1 MSDQRR
7 EDWWNDP
14 NTSSE
19 QIEKRMRYIRQQD
32 GSDSDISDLRE
43 AHERA
48 KKREIIQNSD
58 RLD

>member
-1 MSDQRR
+1 MSERR

-19 QIEKRMRYIRQQD
+19 QIKRCMRYIRQQD
-32 GSDSDISDLRE
+32 SSDADISHLQE
-43 AHERA
+43 ACERA
-48 KKREIIQNSD
+48 RKREVTQNSD